1 MVEIR
6 GANGVVSVLIW
17 GEEENLVPWHMI
29 ERCTG
34 SVGLSATRGREAGL
48 FGLEL
53 RQPSRATLHAGAE
66 EYAAPIKISERT
78 DGSGT
83 MIPSRT
89 TRRSSDSQLPG

>member
-1 MVEIR
+1 
-6 GANGVVSVLIW
+6 
-17 GEEENLVPWHMI
+17 MI

-66 EYAAPIKISERT
+66 EYAAPDQDQRENGRLRHYDPFSEPHVAHR
-78 DGSGT
+78 
-83 MIPSRT
+83 ILNSRIIAV
-89 TRRSSDSQLPG
+89 RLGNCSYIQL